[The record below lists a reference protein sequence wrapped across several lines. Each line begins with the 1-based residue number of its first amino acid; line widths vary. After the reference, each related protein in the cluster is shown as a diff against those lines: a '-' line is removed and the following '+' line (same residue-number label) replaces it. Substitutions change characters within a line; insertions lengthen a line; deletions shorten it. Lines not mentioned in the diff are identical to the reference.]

1 MPIVR
6 FRPLDPESSL
16 WKRSRYRGPVVI
28 RAADVTTARQLASR
42 WFVGGEAATNP
53 RREDPWQSLVTCEI
67 CTDSGYP
74 EEGPA
79 ALLFPSWYT
88 H

>member
-1 MPIVR
+1 MPIFR
-6 FRPLDPESSL
+6 LRPLDPDSPL
-16 WKRSRYRGPVVI
+16 WQRSRYRGPAVL
-28 RAADVTTARQLASR
+28 RAADVATARQLASHC
-42 WFVGGEAATNP
+42 FVGDEAATNP
-53 RREDPWQSLVTCEI
+53 RREDPWQSLVTFEI

-88 H
+88 R